1 MGLGRK
7 AHRLNS
13 PRGRWWACPT
23 HHLPLRELNL
33 TNVRC
38 VPSPYF
44 TPRSS
49 DSEDFA
55 GLTTFHCKNQMVA
68 IDSQF
73 WLCYCQ
79 VVTKLSILATSRE
92 ASLRVWPSRE
102 SIGSD
107 AFLFP
112 DTDKLA
118 YFGKVVKPIRK
129 TLQKIDN
136 LIGKIVEIIASKNHF
151 STKKYLMW
159 KTWRSLC

>member
-1 MGLGRK
+1 VLLSSRYQVIYLGNVKRSITT
-7 AHRLNS
+7 RL
-13 PRGRWWACPT
+13 T
-23 HHLPLRELNL
+23 
-33 TNVRC
+33 V
-38 VPSPYF
+38 
-44 TPRSS
+44 
-49 DSEDFA
+49 
-55 GLTTFHCKNQMVA
+55 K
-68 IDSQF
+68 
-73 WLCYCQ
+73 
-79 VVTKLSILATSRE
+79 
-92 ASLRVWPSRE
+92 E

-159 KTWRSLC
+159 KT